1 MQGEKKPTMKKA
13 VVMSVSGII
22 LVFAASLS
30 LVGAAFMQGNGAS
43 NGTVTLTVLIGFF
56 GGNAAAIFLF
66 GKAYPILLLHDCTKF
81 DKRYDEKEL
90 SELYLPDRTAL
101 LAKLTEQKFRLTK
114 EGYYQKKVLS
124 LSKDKLCY
132 LFRVTE
138 DYDIENAFRRE
149 TERLSKIKI
158 KCQNLCMILLVY
170 MDQMGEYEKKALK
183 DLCKAN
189 VVIQTVNP
197 KISASAL
204 MVAVDSDNHTGYFL
218 DVVKNNFSLYAYGCR
233 LVKKLFGRQA
243 EEKIVSKKIQK

>member
-30 LVGAAFMQGNGAS
+30 LVGAAF
-43 NGTVTLTVLIGFF
+43 
-56 GGNAAAIFLF
+56 
-66 GKAYPILLLHDCTKF
+66 
-81 DKRYDEKEL
+81 
-90 SELYLPDRTAL
+90 
-101 LAKLTEQKFRLTK
+101 

-183 DLCKAN
+183 DLSKAN

-204 MVAVDSDNHTGYFL
+204 MIA
-218 DVVKNNFSLYAYGCR
+218 
-233 LVKKLFGRQA
+233 
-243 EEKIVSKKIQK
+243 EKIVSKKIQK